1 MAKADFID
9 KHFYFFIFDAHLLNP
24 THAFK
29 MQNFKYFDCTYL
41 SFSSYKFKIEVEKT
55 MTN

>member
-1 MAKADFID
+1 MAKTDFID
-9 KHFYFFIFDAHLLNP
+9 KHFYFFIFDEHLLNP

-41 SFSSYKFKIEVEKT
+41 SFSRYKFKNEAEKT